1 MTPSRSLYQYSTASA
16 LMAGVAGKGIRL
28 SELLSHGNY
37 GLGTMVNIN
46 GEVIVNDGIA
56 YHMQPSGSIR
66 TLDASSE
73 LPFAMVARLE
83 TDDSH
88 SVAGLQTKQSI
99 QENLLKLYPGAT
111 NRFIVFLI
119 EGRFDTM
126 TTRVVQGQKYPGQP
140 LSELGD
146 QQKLTR
152 YCDVQGTV
160 VGFLNP
166 SFIDGVSV
174 SGLHAHFLSS
184 DKTFGGH
191 VLEVKSEGTI
201 RLVAD
206 VLNSFILEL
215 PDNNDFD
222 KATLELDGEALRK
235 VEG

>member
-1 MTPSRSLYQYSTASA
+1 MTSSRALYQYSTASA
-16 LMAGVAGKGIRL
+16 LMAGVAGTGIRL

-37 GLGTMVNIN
+37 GLGTMVNID
-46 GEVIVNDGIA
+46 GEVVVIDGIT

-66 TLDASSE
+66 TLDAGSK
-73 LPFAMVARLE
+73 LPFAMIAHLA
-83 TDDSH
+83 TDDFH

-99 QENLLKLYPGAT
+99 QEYLLKLYPGAT
-111 NRFIVFLI
+111 NRFMVFLI

-126 TTRVVQGQKYPGQP
+126 TTRVVQGQRYSGQP

-146 QQKLTR
+146 QQRVTR
-152 YCDVQGTV
+152 HCDVQGTV
-160 VGFLNP
+160 VGFSNP

-174 SGLHAHFLSS
+174 SGLHAHFLSA

-191 VLEVKSEGTI
+191 VLELKSEGTI

-206 VLNSFILEL
+206 VLSSFILEL
-215 PDNNDFD
+215 PDNKDFD
-222 KATLELDGEALRK
+222 KARLELGGEALRK